1 MRHLITQLDKCLL
14 KFEQMSLAWGIIAM
28 AILTIANVL
37 SRNIFSQSI
46 FFAEEI
52 TQLLIII
59 VTFIGTSYAARMAS
73 HIRMSLLYDTLNPK
87 GKKIMT
93 ILVSACSAALMFYL
107 AYLSYEYTAKL
118 YMRESVSPA
127 LRLPRYLF
135 SMWAVAGFALT
146 GIHYAITA
154 WKNIISDYLFLGSSV
169 IETAFETNKQ
179 KQQPTIAAKAVYP
192 QAQE

>member
-1 MRHLITQLDKCLL
+1 MRNLIFLLDRSLL
-14 KFEQMSLAWGIIAM
+14 KFEQLSLAWGIIAM

-37 SRNIFSQSI
+37 SRNILSQSI

-73 HIRMSLLYDTLNPK
+73 HIRMSLLYDTLGPK
-87 GKKIMT
+87 GKKVMT

-107 AYLSYEYTAKL
+107 AYLSYGYTAKL

-135 SMWAVAGFALT
+135 SMWAVAGFSLT
-146 GIHYAITA
+146 GLHYAITS
-154 WKNIISDYLFLGSSV
+154 WKNIVSDQLYLGSSV
-169 IETAFETNKQ
+169 IETTIQSPEQEKQPDPVTET
-179 KQQPTIAAKAVYP
+179 AYP